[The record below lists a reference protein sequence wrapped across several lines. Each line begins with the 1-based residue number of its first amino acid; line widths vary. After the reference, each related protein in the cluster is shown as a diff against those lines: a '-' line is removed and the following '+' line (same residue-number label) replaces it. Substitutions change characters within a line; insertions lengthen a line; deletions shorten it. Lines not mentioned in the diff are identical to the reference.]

1 MFKIKS
7 LLIHSKKQCTCK
19 DKVHMIICNKRIERK
34 KKLAVLKIRSNI
46 MNFNTNRFQ
55 YKNVTN
61 VRLFTK
67 IENDNNGVP
76 YFYE

>member
-1 MFKIKS
+1 
-7 LLIHSKKQCTCK
+7 
-19 DKVHMIICNKRIERK
+19 
-34 KKLAVLKIRSNI
+34 
-46 MNFNTNRFQ
+46 MNFNTNRFP

-76 YFYE
+76 YFYEWTKD